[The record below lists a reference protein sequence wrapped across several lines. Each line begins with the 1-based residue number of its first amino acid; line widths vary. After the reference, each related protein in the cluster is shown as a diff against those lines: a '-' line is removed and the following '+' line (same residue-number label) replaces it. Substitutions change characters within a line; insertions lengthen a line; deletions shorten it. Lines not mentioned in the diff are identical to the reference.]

1 METTVNHDKVSM
13 IGLDGATFAL
23 LKPLMED
30 GVMPFLRRFVQEGVH
45 GDLLSTR
52 NPLTP
57 PAWISMIT
65 GRSPHVHGIYD
76 FLRPATLED
85 GSVFL
90 KVNDSRYIRSEA
102 IWSIAQRHGRRATS
116 LNFYGMSPPPP
127 IDGYLIS
134 GFVPWKHL
142 RHAMYPAGLFD
153 TIKQMPDFDYKSLA
167 MDIGEEKKCV
177 QGLLEG
183 EHEDW
188 IKLQSDR
195 DTAWAQICCRLME
208 RDRTELTAVVMDGP
222 DKIQH
227 LFWRFVDPAL
237 QPANPDPWFT
247 RIRGLCLDFYRQL
260 DANIERLVR
269 AAGPDTDVIMT
280 SDHGFGA
287 TTEVVYINE
296 WLARHGY
303 LRWRSSVE
311 QGEAGKLTADRMK
324 EHLGMVDWRNSVAY
338 CPTPSSNAIYIKR
351 VNGASPGVKDTEYL
365 EFCLKLRQQLLDF
378 RDPANGKP
386 VFVGV
391 DVNKLEGTPYVEP
404 SPDITVRLRDGGFVS
419 ILKSNDI
426 VVPREHPDGTH
437 RPNGIFIARGP
448 RIRRGAHTKPLNLL
462 DIAPLLLHLLGIPI
476 PDDLEG
482 RVPTE
487 VLTDTASGQRSVAR
501 GNATVATA
509 THDGERQPTPEE
521 REALLKQLKLLGYMD

>member
-1 METTVNHDKVSM
+1 MNYDKALM

-23 LKPLMED
+23 LKPLMGN
-30 GVMPFLRRFVQEGVH
+30 GVMPFLRRFMQEGVH

-90 KVNDSRYIRSEA
+90 KVNDSRYIRSET
-102 IWSIAQRHGRRATS
+102 IWSIAQRNGRRATS

-142 RHAMYPAGLFD
+142 RHAMHPTGLFD
-153 TIKQMPDFDYKSLA
+153 TIKQMPDFDYKNLA

-195 DTAWAQICCRLME
+195 DTAWTQICCRLME
-208 RDRTELTAVVMDGP
+208 SDRTDLTAVVLDGP

-227 LFWRFVDPAL
+227 LFWRFVDPVL
-237 QPANPDPWFT
+237 QPPDPDPWFT
-247 RIRGLCLDFYRQL
+247 RIRDLCLGFYRQL
-260 DANIERLVR
+260 DANIERL
-269 AAGPDTDVIMT
+269 AGEAGPDTDVILT

-303 LRWRSSVE
+303 LRWRDSAE
-311 QGEAGKLTADRMK
+311 HGETGKLTADHMK

-351 VNGASPGVKDTEYL
+351 ASGSSPGVKESEYL
-365 EFCLKLRQQLLDF
+365 TFCLKLRQQLLDY
-378 RDPANGKP
+378 RDPANGEP

-391 DVNKLEGTPYVEP
+391 DANKLEGTPYVEP
-404 SPDITVRLRDGGFVS
+404 SPDITLRLRDGGFVS
-419 ILKSNDI
+419 ILKSTDI
-426 VVPREHPDGTH
+426 VVPRKHPDGTH

-448 RIRRGAHTKPLNLL
+448 RIRRGAEIKALNLL
-462 DIAPLLLHLLGIPI
+462 DIAPLLLHLLGIPV
-476 PDDLEG
+476 PGDLEG
-482 RVPTE
+482 RVPVE
-487 VLTDTASGQRSVAR
+487 ALDERLLGQKSIKR
-501 GNATVATA
+501 GNATVAA
-509 THDGERQPTPEE
+509 AAADNDRQPTPEQ
-521 REALLKQLKLLGYMD
+521 REALLRQLRLLGYME